1 MLLRTGLFLLF
12 LVSGFSADSFTN
24 SNTKNG
30 VVYFEMAN
38 YFFQG
43 KDFKNAKDYYIKADS
58 ILSGVGELKELK
70 VVLCRNLATI
80 YQIKEEKKKSLAT
93 LAGCMNEMGIDDL
106 VGSKILREI
115 YKMYATIQ
123 ADKINPKILDMK
135 RQQMHQKMEYMRQQ
149 KKSKG
154 NGKGP
159 KLGFK

>member
-1 MLLRTGLFLLF
+1 MLLKTGLFLLF

-24 SNTKNG
+24 SKTKNG

-43 KDFKNAKDYYIKADS
+43 KDFKNAKDYYLKADS
-58 ILSGVGELKELK
+58 ILSGAGELKELK

-80 YQIKEEKKKSLAT
+80 YQINEEKQKSLNT
-93 LAGCMNEMGIDDL
+93 LAGCMNDLSVDDL

-149 KKSKG
+149 KKKE
-154 NGKGP
+154 KGP